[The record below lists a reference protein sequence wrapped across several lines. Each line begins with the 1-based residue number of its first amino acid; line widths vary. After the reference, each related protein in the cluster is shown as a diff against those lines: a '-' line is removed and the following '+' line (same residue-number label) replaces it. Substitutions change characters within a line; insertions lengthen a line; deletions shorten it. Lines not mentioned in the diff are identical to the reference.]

1 LLAVDAR
8 SGELIRISHLKGS
21 ISMAVRRVSA
31 ALAVALLII
40 ASIAGCGKDSEGGT
54 TTSNGAPTRL
64 RMAAELGGER
74 TVRWIHDG

>member
-1 LLAVDAR
+1 
-8 SGELIRISHLKGS
+8 
-21 ISMAVRRVSA
+21 MAVRRVSA

-64 RMAAELGGER
+64 RMQLSWVANAQFAGYMMAKEQASTR
-74 TVRWIHDG
+74 TQTWM